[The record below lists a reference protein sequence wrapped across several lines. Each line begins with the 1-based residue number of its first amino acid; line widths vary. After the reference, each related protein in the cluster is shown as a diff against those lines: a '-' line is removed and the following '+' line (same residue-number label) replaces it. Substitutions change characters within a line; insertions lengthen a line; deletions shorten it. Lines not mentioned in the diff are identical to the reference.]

1 MREGSGWP
9 SVRYAQRTS
18 VPSSTD
24 FWIKVPNP
32 FWGVE
37 TVGFSV
43 RYPSQTEGSSLPDI
57 PFFVEGDA
65 QSMACLDHPLRL
77 FSQRERFVDCDGLG
91 EAYSWTDPIKL
102 TDEVIVLA
110 FRDRSLQQTLG
121 DPSRAMLNRL
131 SNQLVLLAFP
141 FLRDC
146 VRVAG
151 LRLSSPISVKIG
163 SETMPEI
170 DLSLPLADI
179 VAGNG
184 ARSLMEL

>member
-1 MREGSGWP
+1 VTAPLGL
-9 SVRYAQRTS
+9 RYARRTS
-18 VPSSTD
+18 VPSTTD

-43 RYPSQTEGSSLPDI
+43 RCPTRPEAATLADI

-65 QSMACLDHPLRL
+65 QSMASLDEPLRL
-77 FSQRERFVDCDGLG
+77 FAQRERYVDCASLG

-102 TDEVIVLA
+102 TDEVIVMA
-110 FRDRSLQQTLG
+110 FRDRSLASG
-121 DPSRAMLNRL
+121 EPDPQRALLNRL

-151 LRLSSPISVKIG
+151 LRLSSLISVKLG
-163 SETMPEI
+163 SESFPEI
-170 DLSLPLADI
+170 DLSVPLADI
-179 VAGNG
+179 VEGNG
-184 ARSLMEL
+184 RRALLAP

>member
-1 MREGSGWP
+1 M
-9 SVRYAQRTS
+9 
-18 VPSSTD
+18 PSSPSD

-43 RYPSQTEGSSLPDI
+43 RYPSQPEAEGLPDI

-65 QSMACLDHPLRL
+65 QSLASLDHPLRL
-77 FSQRERFVDCDGLG
+77 FPQRDRYVDCDGLG

-102 TDEVIVLA
+102 TDEVTVMA
-110 FRDRSLQQTLG
+110 FRDRSLDQVAP
-121 DPSRAMLNRL
+121 DPSRVLLNRL

-151 LRLSSPISVKIG
+151 LRLSPQISVKIG
-163 SETMPEI
+163 SESLPEI
-170 DLSLPLADI
+170 DLSLPLTDI
-179 VAGNG
+179 VSENG
-184 ARSLMEL
+184 FRSLSDL

>member
-1 MREGSGWP
+1 
-9 SVRYAQRTS
+9 
-18 VPSSTD
+18 VPSTSD

-43 RYPSQTEGSSLPDI
+43 RYPSQPEAQGLPDI

-65 QSMACLDHPLRL
+65 QSMASLDHPLRL
-77 FSQRERFVDCDGLG
+77 FAQRERYVDCDGLG
-91 EAYSWTDPIKL
+91 EAYSWTDPIRL
-102 TDEVIVLA
+102 TDEVIVMA
-110 FRDRSLQQTLG
+110 FRDRSLEQAVP
-121 DPSRAMLNRL
+121 DPNRALLNRL

-151 LRLSSPISVKIG
+151 LRLSSPISVRIG
-163 SETMPEI
+163 PESGPEI

-179 VAGNG
+179 VEGNG
-184 ARSLMEL
+184 TRSLTEL

>member
-1 MREGSGWP
+1 MP
-9 SVRYAQRTS
+9 ST
-18 VPSSTD
+18 PSD

-43 RYPSQTEGSSLPDI
+43 RYPSQPEARGLPDI

-65 QSMACLDHPLRL
+65 QSLASLEQPLRL
-77 FSQRERFVDCDGLG
+77 FPQRERYVDCDGLG

-102 TDEVIVLA
+102 TDEVTVMA
-110 FRDRSLQQTLG
+110 FRDRSLEHTAP
-121 DPSRAMLNRL
+121 DPGRALLNRL

-151 LRLSSPISVKIG
+151 LRLSSRISVKVR
-163 SETMPEI
+163 SESMPEI

-179 VAGNG
+179 VEGNG
-184 ARSLMEL
+184 SRELLSL

>member
-1 MREGSGWP
+1 MP
-9 SVRYAQRTS
+9 T
-18 VPSSTD
+18 
-24 FWIKVPNP
+24 P
-32 FWGVE
+32 FWGVD

-43 RYPSQTEGSSLPDI
+43 RYPSQPEAAGLPDI

-65 QSMACLDHPLRL
+65 ESMSALDHSLRL
-77 FSQRERFVDCDGLG
+77 FPQRERFVDCDSLG

-110 FRDRSLQQTLG
+110 FRDRSLEQVLP
-121 DPSRAMLNRL
+121 DPNRALLNRL

-151 LRLSSPISVKIG
+151 LRLSSPISVRIG
-163 SETMPEI
+163 SDSFPEI
-170 DLSLPLADI
+170 DLSLPLAEI
-179 VAGNG
+179 VEGNG
-184 ARSLMEL
+184 PRTLRDA

>member
-1 MREGSGWP
+1 M
-9 SVRYAQRTS
+9 
-18 VPSSTD
+18 PSSPD

-43 RYPSQTEGSSLPDI
+43 RCPSQLEVAGLPDI

-65 QSMACLDHPLRL
+65 QSMASLDHPLRL
-77 FSQRERFVDCDGLG
+77 FPNRGWYVDCDGLG
-91 EAYSWTDPIKL
+91 EAYSWTDPIRL
-102 TDEVIVLA
+102 TEEVIVMA
-110 FRDRSLQQTLG
+110 FRDRSLEQPAP
-121 DPSRAMLNRL
+121 DPNRALLNRL

-151 LRLSSPISVKIG
+151 LRLNSPISVKIG
-163 SETMPEI
+163 ADSFPEI
-170 DLSLPLADI
+170 DLSLPLTDI
-179 VAGNG
+179 MDGNG
-184 ARSLMEL
+184 SRSLFEL

>member
-1 MREGSGWP
+1 MP
-9 SVRYAQRTS
+9 S
-18 VPSSTD
+18 PTD

-43 RYPSQTEGSSLPDI
+43 RCPSQTEAAGLPDI

-65 QSMACLDHPLRL
+65 RSMASLDHPLRL
-77 FSQRERFVDCDGLG
+77 FPQRERYVDCDELG
-91 EAYSWTDPIKL
+91 EAYGWTDPIKL
-102 TDEVIVLA
+102 TDEVIVMA
-110 FRDRSLQQTLG
+110 FRDRSLEQTLP
-121 DPSRAMLNRL
+121 DPNRALLNRL

-163 SETMPEI
+163 SDSFPEI
-170 DLSLPLADI
+170 DLSLPLTEI
-179 VAGNG
+179 VEGNG
-184 ARSLMEL
+184 ARTLTEL

>member
-1 MREGSGWP
+1 MLR
-9 SVRYAQRTS
+9 RTS
-18 VPSSTD
+18 VPAVKEL
-24 FWIKVPNP
+24 WIKVPSP

-43 RYPSQTEGSSLPDI
+43 RLPSPPEPGPLPDI

-65 QSMACLDHPLRL
+65 GSMASLDGRLRL
-77 FSQRERFVDCDGLG
+77 FPQRDRYVDCDGLG

-102 TDEVIVLA
+102 TDEVIVMA
-110 FRDRSLQQTLG
+110 FRDQSLQQG
-121 DPSRAMLNRL
+121 GPDPERALLNRL

-163 SETMPEI
+163 SDSVPEI
-170 DLSLPLADI
+170 DLSLPLGEI
-179 VAGNG
+179 VDRNG
-184 ARSLMEL
+184 SRPLSDL

>member
-1 MREGSGWP
+1 M
-9 SVRYAQRTS
+9 RYARRTS
-18 VPSSTD
+18 VPSSPSD

-43 RYPSQTEGSSLPDI
+43 RYPSQPETPGLPDI

-65 QSMACLDHPLRL
+65 QSLASLEQPLRL
-77 FSQRERFVDCDGLG
+77 FPQRDRYVDCDGLG

-102 TDEVIVLA
+102 TDEVTVMA
-110 FRDRSLQQTLG
+110 FRDRSLEQTAP
-121 DPSRAMLNRL
+121 DPRRALLNRL

-151 LRLSSPISVKIG
+151 LRLSSQISVKIG
-163 SETMPEI
+163 SESMAEI
-170 DLSLPLADI
+170 DLSLPLTDI

-184 ARSLMEL
+184 PRALLSL

>member
-1 MREGSGWP
+1 M
-9 SVRYAQRTS
+9 
-18 VPSSTD
+18 PSSHD

-43 RYPSQTEGSSLPDI
+43 RCPSQPESAGLPDI

-65 QSMACLDHPLRL
+65 QTMASLDHPLRL
-77 FSQRERFVDCDGLG
+77 FPQRARYVDCDGLG

-110 FRDRSLQQTLG
+110 FRDRSLEQAAP
-121 DPSRAMLNRL
+121 DPRRALLNRL

-151 LRLSSPISVKIG
+151 LRLSSLISVTIG
-163 SETMPEI
+163 SDSFPEI
-170 DLSLPLADI
+170 DLSLPLAKI
-179 VAGNG
+179 VEGNG
-184 ARSLMEL
+184 SLSLLEL

>member
-1 MREGSGWP
+1 M
-9 SVRYAQRTS
+9 
-18 VPSSTD
+18 PSSTD

-43 RYPSQTEGSSLPDI
+43 RCPSQPESAGLPDV

-65 QSMACLDHPLRL
+65 QSMASLDQPLRL
-77 FSQRERFVDCDGLG
+77 FAQRERYVDCDGLG

-102 TDEVIVLA
+102 TDEVIVMA
-110 FRDRSLQQTLG
+110 FRDRSLEQPAP
-121 DPSRAMLNRL
+121 DPNRALLNRL

-151 LRLSSPISVKIG
+151 LRLSSLISVKIG
-163 SETMPEI
+163 SDSFPEI

-179 VAGNG
+179 VEGNG
-184 ARSLMEL
+184 TRALLEL

>member
-1 MREGSGWP
+1 M
-9 SVRYAQRTS
+9 
-18 VPSSTD
+18 PSSTD

-43 RYPSQTEGSSLPDI
+43 RCPSQPESVGLPDV

-65 QSMACLDHPLRL
+65 QSMASLDQPLRL
-77 FSQRERFVDCDGLG
+77 FAQRERFVDCDGLG

-102 TDEVIVLA
+102 TDEVIVMA
-110 FRDRSLQQTLG
+110 FRDRSLEQPAP
-121 DPSRAMLNRL
+121 DPNRALLNRL

-163 SETMPEI
+163 SDSYPEI
-170 DLSLPLADI
+170 DLSLPLAEI
-179 VAGNG
+179 VQGNG
-184 ARSLMEL
+184 ARSLWEL